1 MAEEC
6 PKCPPAGAPLWLAT
20 FADLMSLLMCFFVL
34 LLSFATMDA
43 SKFKKMAMSLENAFG
58 VQRDIPATEIP
69 MGTSIIAQHFSPA
82 QTEPSPLEEIKQTT
96 NQQKTTL
103 DISVE
108 EMEEVKKKILDQKVT
123 EIEDQAEKIKDAMAK
138 EIEKGLVTVET
149 EDLKIIIRINEK
161 GSFPSGTAILKAG
174 FEPVME
180 KITKAVN
187 DSPGTVHVA
196 GHTDNIP
203 ISTDWYRS
211 NWELAASRSVTV
223 AHYMMKKKGTDPK
236 RIVVEGYANT
246 RPLAANDSAK
256 NRAKNRRVEIIIAQ
270 EDPTLGLGANEISK
284 IIQTDTL
291 KDNLIDTGTKNAS
304 E

>member
-43 SKFKKMAMSLENAFG
+43 SKFKKMALSLEDAFG
-58 VQRDIPATEIP
+58 VQRDIPASEIP

-82 QTEPSPLEEIKQTT
+82 QTEPTPLEEIRQTT
-96 NQQKTTL
+96 NQKTTAL

-108 EMEEVKKKILDQKVT
+108 DMEEVKKKILEAKIA
-123 EIEDQAEKIKDAMAK
+123 EIEDQAEKIKAAMSK

-187 DSPGTVHVA
+187 DSQGIVHVA
-196 GHTDNIP
+196 GHTDDIP

-223 AHYMMKKKGTDPK
+223 AHFMMKKKGTDPK
-236 RIVVEGYANT
+236 RIIVEGYANT
-246 RPLAANDSAK
+246 KPLVANNSAK

-270 EDPTLGLGANEISK
+270 EDPTLGLNVEDISK
-284 IIQTDTL
+284 IMQTTP
-291 KDNLIDTGTKNAS
+291 KDKLN
-304 E
+304 